1 MIDQA
6 IYRRFNHTV
15 AACFVIYFLFP
26 NYILGF
32 DRVYLVGIFWISI
45 ILIEY
50 FRLNG
55 AFTLDGMRDYEDTRI
70 AGFVWFATGTC
81 MILFFYE
88 MGIFPEIF
96 AVSTIIMASFVD
108 PLIGE
113 VNRKY
118 GDKEGILA
126 GLIGS
131 FVIYQMILGVL
142 FYSFV
147 GSVVAVI
154 VERPKFKWLDDD
166 LLIQIFPIMVMT
178 IFYLSGIG
186 PNISLTLE
194 GN

>member
-15 AACFVIYFLFP
+15 AACFVTYFLFP
-26 NYILGF
+26 ESILGF
-32 DRVYLVGIFWISI
+32 DRVYLVGIFWLSI
-45 ILIEY
+45 LLIEY

-55 AFTLDGMRDYEDTRI
+55 VFTLDGMRDYEDTRI

-88 MGIFPEIF
+88 IGIFPEIF
-96 AVSTIIMASFVD
+96 AVSTIIMASFID

-126 GLIGS
+126 GLVGS

-142 FYSFV
+142 FYSLV

-166 LLIQIFPIMVMT
+166 LLIQIFPIMAMT

-186 PNISLTLE
+186 PEISLTLG

>member
-1 MIDQA
+1 
-6 IYRRFNHTV
+6 
-15 AACFVIYFLFP
+15 
-26 NYILGF
+26 LGF

-81 MILFFYE
+81 MILYFYE

-178 IFYLSGIG
+178 ILYLSGFG
-186 PNISLTLE
+186 PEISLTLE

>member
-26 NYILGF
+26 DYILGF
-32 DRVYLVGIFWISI
+32 DRVYLVGIFWLSI
-45 ILIEY
+45 LLIEY

-55 AFTLDGMRDYEDTRI
+55 AFTLDGMRDYEDKRI

-88 MGIFPEIF
+88 IGLFPEIF

-118 GDKEGILA
+118 GYKEGILA
-126 GLIGS
+126 GLVSS
-131 FVIYQMILGVL
+131 FVIYQMIIGVF
-142 FYSFV
+142 FYSFL

-154 VERPKFKWLDDD
+154 FERPKFKWLDDD
-166 LLIQIFPIMVMT
+166 LLMQIFPITIMT
-178 IFYLSGIG
+178 IFYFSGFG
-186 PNISLTLE
+186 PELSLTLR

>member
-26 NYILGF
+26 ESILGF

-45 ILIEY
+45 LLIEY
-50 FRLNG
+50 FRLKG
-55 AFTLDGMRDYEDTRI
+55 AFTLDGMRDYENTRI

-81 MILFFYE
+81 MILVFHE
-88 MGIFPEIF
+88 IGLFPEIF
-96 AVSTIIMASFVD
+96 AISTIIMASFVD

-118 GDKEGILA
+118 GNKEGIIA

-131 FVIYQMILGVL
+131 FVIYQMIIGVL
-142 FYSFV
+142 FYSIV
-147 GSVVAVI
+147 GSIVAVI

-166 LLIQIFPIMVMT
+166 LLIQIFPIIFMT

-186 PNISLTLE
+186 PELSLTLE

>member
-32 DRVYLVGIFWISI
+32 DRVYLVVIFWISI

-96 AVSTIIMASFVD
+96 AVSTIIMASFID

-131 FVIYQMILGVL
+131 FIIYQMIIGVL

-178 IFYLSGIG
+178 ILYLSGFG
-186 PNISLTLE
+186 PEISLTLE

>member
-113 VNRKY
+113 VKRKY

-178 IFYLSGIG
+178 ILYLSGFG
-186 PNISLTLE
+186 PEISLTLE

>member
-26 NYILGF
+26 KSILGF

-55 AFTLDGMRDYEDTRI
+55 TFTLDGMRDYEDTRI

-118 GDKEGILA
+118 GYKEGIFA

-131 FVIYQMILGVL
+131 FVIYQMIIGVL

-178 IFYLSGIG
+178 ILYLSGFG
-186 PNISLTLE
+186 PEISLTLE

>member
-15 AACFVIYFLFP
+15 AACFVVYFLFP
-26 NYILGF
+26 RHVLGF
-32 DRVYLVGIFWISI
+32 DRVYLVGVFWLSI

-55 AFTLDGMRDYEDTRI
+55 TFTLDGMRDYEDTRV

-81 MILFFYE
+81 MILILYE
-88 MGIFPEIF
+88 MGVFPEIF
-96 AVSTIIMASFVD
+96 AISTIIMASFTD

-118 GDKEGILA
+118 GSKEGIFA
-126 GLIGS
+126 GIIGS
-131 FVIYQMILGVL
+131 FVIYYLLLGVL
-142 FYSFV
+142 FYSLV
-147 GSVVAVI
+147 GSIVAVA

-166 LLIQIFPIMVMT
+166 LLMQIFPIMVLT
-178 IFYLSGIG
+178 ILYYSGIG
-186 PNISLTLE
+186 PDITLTLE
-194 GN
+194 NN

>member
-15 AACFVIYFLFP
+15 ASCFVIYFLFP
-26 NYILGF
+26 EHILGF
-32 DRVYLVGIFWISI
+32 KRVSLVIVFWLSI
-45 ILIEY
+45 LLIEY

-55 AFTLDGMRDYEDTRI
+55 AFVLDGMRDYESSRV

-88 MGIFPEIF
+88 VGVFPEIF
-96 AVSTIIMASFVD
+96 AVSTIIMASLVD

-113 VNRKY
+113 INKKY
-118 GDKEGILA
+118 GNLKGFIAGIIA
-126 GLIGS
+126 S
-131 FVIYQMILGVL
+131 VTIYQLIIGVF
-142 FYSFV
+142 FYSLV
-147 GSVVAVI
+147 GGIVAVF

-166 LLIQIFPIMVMT
+166 LLIQIFPILVMT
-178 IFYLSGIG
+178 LFYFSGLGPDLSV
-186 PNISLTLE
+186 SLE

>member
-26 NYILGF
+26 ESILGF

-45 ILIEY
+45 LLIEY
-50 FRLNG
+50 FRLKG
-55 AFTLDGMRDYEDTRI
+55 AFTLDGMRDYENTRI

-81 MILFFYE
+81 MILVFYE
-88 MGIFPEIF
+88 IGLFPEIF
-96 AVSTIIMASFVD
+96 AISTIIMASFVD

-118 GDKEGILA
+118 GNKEGIIA

-131 FVIYQMILGVL
+131 FVIYQMIIGVL
-142 FYSFV
+142 FYSIV
-147 GSVVAVI
+147 GSIVAVI

-166 LLIQIFPIMVMT
+166 LLIQIFPIIFMT

-186 PNISLTLE
+186 PELSLTLE

>member
-26 NYILGF
+26 RHILGF
-32 DRVYLVGIFWISI
+32 DRVYLVVIFWLSI

-55 AFTLDGMRDYEDTRI
+55 TFTLDGMRDYEDTRV

-81 MILFFYE
+81 MIILFYE
-88 MGIFPEIF
+88 MGVFPEIF
-96 AVSTIIMASFVD
+96 AISTIIMASFTD

-118 GDKEGILA
+118 GYKEGVFAGIL
-126 GLIGS
+126 GS
-131 FVIYQMILGVL
+131 FIIYYLILGVL
-142 FYSFV
+142 FYSLI
-147 GSVVAVI
+147 GSIVAVA
-154 VERPKFKWLDDD
+154 VERPKFKLLDDD
-166 LLIQIFPIMVMT
+166 LLMQIFPVMVLT
-178 IFYLSGIG
+178 ILYFSGIG
-186 PNISLTLE
+186 PEISLTLE
-194 GN
+194 DN